1 MAKKRIFGFFVFFGV
16 FSAFILSLSAQKNV
30 VYDIVLE
37 NGRIMD
43 PYTSADFTG
52 HLGIK
57 GGKIAVIVPLEKADA
72 GKPLA
77 AESRIDVSGRV
88 IAPGFIDIHTHEGLL
103 AKTMELFVKDGRT
116 TMIGGNCG
124 GSMGAVGNYLSS
136 MEKRGILINYA
147 TFSGHITLRM
157 RVGARD
163 RYAAATPEQIE
174 AMIPLCEQ
182 DMEAGALGVSYGIE
196 YVPGASYAEILALGK
211 VAARYGGMTATHGRY
226 GEKTPLAVYAL
237 WEMVRLTKDT
247 GIPHQYSHIGSML
260 GYSDV
265 MDEALDML
273 EFANSRGLRMLADI
287 YSYDAWNTGLGA
299 AVLDEGA
306 FEKMDCRPED
316 LEVVSTV
323 IIDGETVLK
332 AGERLTRELFDRI
345 RGLVLENKLPDP
357 GVIGHAIKS
366 EKISLAM
373 QSPYVVC
380 GSDGAL
386 AFDRVAK
393 KPVGHPRTTNNF
405 ARFLGH
411 WVREKGTVDLMT
423 ALFKTSTQSA
433 LHLGLAGKG
442 RIAVGADADITVF
455 DPEMIID
462 RGDFG
467 DGFDTPPEGI
477 DYVIVNGI
485 LTVNEGEIVPDTM
498 PGKVIRRT
506 WPIPGYVKR

>member
-1 MAKKRIFGFFVFFGV
+1 V
-16 FSAFILSLSAQKNV
+16 AQKEV

-43 PYTSADFTG
+43 PYTRADYLG
-52 HLGIK
+52 YVGIK
-57 GGKIAVIVPLEKADA
+57 DGKIAAVFPAEEAEEE
-72 GKPLA
+72 KPLQA
-77 AESRIDVSGRV
+77 KTRIDVSDLV
-88 IAPGFIDIHTHEGLL
+88 ISPGFIDVHTHEGLL
-103 AKTMELFVKDGRT
+103 PKTMEVFVKDGRT

-124 GSMGAVGNYLSS
+124 GSMGAVGRYLSS

-147 TFSGHITLRM
+147 TYSGHITLRM
-157 RVGARD
+157 RVGAKD
-163 RYAAATPEQIE
+163 RYTAATPEQIE

-196 YVPGASYAEILALGK
+196 YVPGASYAEILALGQ

-247 GIPHQYSHIGSML
+247 GVPHQYSHIGSML
-260 GYSDV
+260 GYGDV
-265 MDEALDML
+265 MNEALDML
-273 EFANSRGLRMLADI
+273 EFANSQGLRMLADI

-306 FEKMDCRPED
+306 FEKMNCRPED
-316 LEVVSTV
+316 LEAVSTV
-323 IIDGETVLK
+323 VIDGETVME
-332 AGERLTRELFDRI
+332 AGERFTQELFEKI
-345 RGLVLENKLPDP
+345 RALVLDNKIPDP
-357 GVIGHAIKS
+357 GVIGHAIKP

-386 AFDRVAK
+386 AYDRVQK
-393 KPVGHPRTTNNF
+393 KPVGHPRTTSNF
-405 ARFLGH
+405 ARFLGL

-423 ALFKTSTQSA
+423 ALFKTSTQTA
-433 LHLGLAGKG
+433 LHLGLSGKG
-442 RIAVGADADITVF
+442 RIALGADADITVF
-455 DPEMIID
+455 DPETIID
-462 RGDFG
+462 RAGFG
-467 DGFDTPPEGI
+467 ESFDTPPIGI
-477 DYVIVNGI
+477 DYVIINGV
-485 LTVNEGEIVPDTM
+485 LTVDKGGIVPQVK

-506 WPIPGYVKR
+506 WRVPGYTKQ